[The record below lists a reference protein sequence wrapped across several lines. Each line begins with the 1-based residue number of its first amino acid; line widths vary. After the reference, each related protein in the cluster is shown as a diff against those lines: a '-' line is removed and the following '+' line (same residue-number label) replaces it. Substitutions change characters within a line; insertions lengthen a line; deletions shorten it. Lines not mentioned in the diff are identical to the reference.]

1 MRSLRLASL
10 ATALG
15 LITAAVTMGSASAAT
30 PGVGTSSAGT
40 TVAQLE
46 LGNLLS
52 ADILSD
58 VSRSNIDTAAGTP
71 EAATV
76 LRPLHLA
83 SGVIPGLNLDLPEIA
98 VRTTGAENRQEVAA
112 IDIDEKV
119 DTALNAVP
127 ALADLAPSLVQGTLA
142 PASLAAVVDS
152 AGARSGLSSEL
163 VDLVAGGGLVSV
175 DSIVGNLGTDAATA
189 DTDSIRG
196 LDVDTISA
204 LNLGALLEGLGIS
217 LTDLDADAVSGLLD
231 ELGLLGATGPVADL
245 IAQVEDAS
253 GIDLPPVDDAADLG
267 GVITTVIEADGDAIA
282 DLEVCETA
290 GDTLGDLTGGLPT
303 TGPISGLPG
312 VDTDTLCAEALD
324 DLLAALPS
332 TDLLGGLLGILDG
345 MSLLTLDTI
354 DAGIVAKATDDIK
367 TSAASVTA
375 QIGTIRVGNVAIP
388 GVDLLATAQSL
399 AAKVDT
405 VTSQLDAVL
414 GLVGADDV
422 LNLEGIIDVKLLD
435 TTGTGVTKDG
445 NYVKSVANLT
455 GVTVTI
461 TPPANLGDIVA
472 GLGDGTSVLETLT
485 GLNPDAED
493 ALSMPNTDA
502 MRTLENA
509 LTVPTA
515 AGTAALVPS
524 VDGAVQALAGGAS
537 LSLASLSGTST
548 FAAQAAGA
556 PIAPAPG
563 GELPRTGTSTNA
575 AGLAA
580 LGMVLGALA
589 IGIRRHVLI
598 PVRVDEK

>member
-30 PGVGTSSAGT
+30 PGVGTSSVGT
-40 TVAQLE
+40 TVASLE
-46 LGNLLS
+46 LGDLLS

-58 VSRSNIDTAAGTP
+58 DSQSSIDKAVGTP

-76 LRPLHLA
+76 LRPLHLN
-83 SGVIPGLNLDLPEIA
+83 SVISGLNLDLPPIE
-98 VRTTGAENRQEVAA
+98 VRTTGAESRQEVAA
-112 IDIDEKV
+112 IDIDQQV

-142 PASLAAVVDS
+142 PASLAAVVDTV
-152 AGARSGLSSEL
+152 GARSGLNSEL
-163 VDLVAGGGLVSV
+163 VDLVAGGGLASV
-175 DSIVGNLGTDAATA
+175 DRIAGNLGTDAATA
-189 DTDSIRG
+189 DSDGIRG

-245 IAQVEDAS
+245 IAQIEDAS
-253 GIDLPPVDDAADLG
+253 GIDLPAVDDAADLSG
-267 GVITTVIEADGDAIA
+267 IITTVTDADSDAIA
-282 DLEVCETA
+282 DLELCETA
-290 GDTLGDLTGGLPT
+290 GDTVGDLTGGLPT
-303 TGPISGLPG
+303 TGPISSLPG
-312 VDTDTLCAEALD
+312 VDTDTLCADALD

-332 TDLLGGLLGILDG
+332 ADLLGGLLGILDG
-345 MSLLTLDTI
+345 LSLLSLDTL
-354 DAGIVAKATDDIK
+354 DAGIVAKATDDVK
-367 TSAASVTA
+367 SSAASVTA

-414 GLVGADDV
+414 GLVGVPAVGD
-422 LNLEGIIDVKLLD
+422 LAGILDVKLLD

-445 NYVKSVANLT
+445 NYVKAVANLT

-461 TPPANLGDIVA
+461 TPPANLADIVD
-472 GLGDGTSVLETLT
+472 GLGDGTSVLEQLT
-485 GLNPDAED
+485 ALDAAAPAGLT
-493 ALSMPNTDA
+493 MPNTDA

-515 AGTAALVPS
+515 PGTAALVPS
-524 VDGAVQALAGGAS
+524 VDGAVQALAGGAT

-548 FAAQAAGA
+548 FAPQIAGQPATPGA
-556 PIAPAPG
+556 PS
-563 GELPRTGTSTNA
+563 ELPRTGTSTNA

>member
-30 PGVGTSSAGT
+30 PGVGTSLAGT

-46 LGNLLS
+46 LGNLLT
-52 ADILSD
+52 ADVLSD
-58 VSRSNIDTAAGTP
+58 VSRSSIDKAAGTP

-112 IDIDEKV
+112 IDIDQKV

-142 PASLAAVVDS
+142 PASLAAVVDTV
-152 AGARSGLSSEL
+152 GARSGLNSEL
-163 VDLVAGGGLVSV
+163 VDVVAGGGLVSV
-175 DSIVGNLGTDAATA
+175 DSIVGNLSTDAATA

-204 LNLGALLEGLGIS
+204 LNLGALLDGLGIS
-217 LTDLDADAVSGLLD
+217 LTDLGVPAVSGLLD
-231 ELGLLGATGPVADL
+231 ELGLLGATGPVNDL
-245 IAQVEDAS
+245 
-253 GIDLPPVDDAADLG
+253 LADLG
-267 GVITTVIEADGDAIA
+267 LPAVTDATALTTSINSVVAGDLA
-282 DLEVCETA
+282 DLADLDALCTA
-290 GDTLGDLTGGLPT
+290 GTDVIGTVDDGSLLGTGGLLT
-303 TGPISGLPG
+303 GLPG
-312 VDTDTLCAEALD
+312 VDATSTCTEATAALQDALD
-324 DLLAALPS
+324 SVPLL
-332 TDLLGGLLGILDG
+332 DGLLEILDG
-345 MSLLTLDTI
+345 MSLLSLDTI
-354 DAGIVAKATDDIK
+354 EAGIVAKATDDVK

-399 AAKVDT
+399 AAKVET
-405 VTSQLDAVL
+405 VTGQLDAVL
-414 GLVGADDV
+414 GVVGVPAVGD
-422 LNLEGIIDVKLLD
+422 LAGILDVKLLD
-435 TTGTGVTKDG
+435 TTGTGVSKDG

-455 GVTVTI
+455 GATVTI
-461 TPPANLGDIVA
+461 TPPANLGAIVSGLA
-472 GLGDGTSVLETLT
+472 GGTSVLEQLT
-485 GLNPDAED
+485 
-493 ALSMPNTDA
+493 ALSPSAPADLTMPNTDA

-515 AGTAALVPS
+515 SGTAALVDP
-524 VDGAVQALAGGAS
+524 VTGAVQALAGGAT

-548 FAAQAAGA
+548 FAAQASAAPVTPGA
-556 PIAPAPG
+556 PR
-563 GELPRTGTSTNA
+563 ELPRTGTSTNA

-580 LGMVLGALA
+580 LGMVLGAMA